1 MIVKLMRA
9 KMLFQLAFT
18 LQETLLLLFFLI
30 KGETM
35 QEKVAVISLAV
46 ILIFRISLNASQM
59 KHHCLSKKGKNK
71 RNMKNEDPDEKD
83 KKKSKK
89 GKIIHRI

>member
-1 MIVKLMRA
+1 
-9 KMLFQLAFT
+9 MLFQLAFT

-35 QEKVAVISLAV
+35 QEKIAAISLAV

-59 KHHCLSKKGKNK
+59 KHHCLGKKGKK
-71 RNMKNEDPDEKD
+71 KKNMKNEDPEEKD
-83 KKKSKK
+83 
-89 GKIIHRI
+89 